1 MNNKAIIR
9 KLKEQAQD
17 LIDNI
22 YTDDDKLRNWVDKT
36 KVYILGLWLDK
47 KDEYFKKEVI
57 KMLEEYKG
65 KIPHYP
71 EIYFNDPDEEVKET
85 AKEILTIQGK
95 LQNILE
101 PFIEIVEIRE
111 KALESEE
118 NITPE
123 ELKKSKTKR
132 KSD

>member
-1 MNNKAIIR
+1 MSNKAIIR

-65 KIPHYP
+65 IIPHYP
-71 EIYFNDPDEEVKET
+71 TLFVGDPEQEVKET
-85 AKEILTIQGK
+85 AKKILRIQGK
-95 LQNILE
+95 LQNIIE
-101 PFIEIVEIRE
+101 SFIEILELRE
-111 KALESEE
+111 ETLESKE
-118 NITPE
+118 NNTPE
-123 ELKKSKTKR
+123 E
-132 KSD
+132 